1 MKAKKNINYDYIV
14 DILKGTL
21 ATVVID
27 DFAPDSTDSSIDKD
41 YQTSIELMKNDILT
55 YSICQVLSE
64 LGYDPVQAYIEAFGK
79 VYNLIQHKARQDTTS
94 TFFDMP
100 AEFKKDVAQIDTNP
114 VQVNRLVKL
123 YNDNFKELYA
133 DDDEEK

>member
-1 MKAKKNINYDYIV
+1 MKAKKDINYDYVV
-14 DILKGTL
+14 DILKGIL

-27 DFAPDSTDSSIDKD
+27 DFVPDSKDSSIAKD
-41 YQTSIELMKNDILT
+41 YQTSVERMKNDLLT

-64 LGYDPVQAYIEAFGK
+64 LGHDPVQACIEAIGK

-100 AEFKKDVAQIDTNP
+100 EEFKKDVAQIDTSP
-114 VQVNRLVKL
+114 VTVDRLVKL